1 MKLYEIDRGIEECI
15 DPETGEIIDLEMLD
29 HLIMERD
36 RKIENVALWVKN
48 LKAEAEALKKEKMV
62 FADRQKAAENKIR
75 SLEYYLA
82 RATGYT
88 PFKTDRVDIRYRK
101 SDAVIQSDGA
111 DLSKLPEEL
120 LNVTIAPNKAEIKK
134 ALKAGEQVD
143 GFTLETRQNIQI
155 R

>member
-29 HLIMERD
+29 HLMMERD
-36 RKIENVALWVKN
+36 
-48 LKAEAEALKKEKMV
+48 
-62 FADRQKAAENKIR
+62 
-75 SLEYYLA
+75 
-82 RATGYT
+82 
-88 PFKTDRVDIRYRK
+88 RK
-101 SDAVIQSDGA
+101 SDAVIQSDDA

-143 GFTLETRQNIQI
+143 GFSLETRQNIQI

>member
-1 MKLYEIDRGIEECI
+1 MKLYEIDQGIESCI

-29 HLIMERD
+29 HLMMERD

-62 FADRQKAAENKIR
+62 FADRQKVAENKIK

-82 RATGYT
+82 RATDHT
-88 PFKTDRVDIRYRK
+88 PFKTDRVDIRFRRSEAVVV
-101 SDAVIQSDGA
+101 SDDA
-111 DLSKLPEEL
+111 DINALPEAL
-120 LNVTIAPNKAEIKK
+120 KTVSVTPNKTEIKK
-134 ALKAGEQVD
+134 ALKDGAEFK